1 MNDGDLY
8 SLGMELF
15 MADEQ
20 ERTRLT
26 DILHNGVLQ
35 AFGAAMLK
43 AELARKLMAVGRY
56 AEVEKELD
64 WLRASL
70 SGTVDNLRDILFV
83 LRPPQLRDRT
93 LLSLLEELFERAK
106 MRAYGFEA
114 LSVED
119 VEALPDSAVSLAYRI
134 AAHMVALCQWVYPE
148 AQIKALTV
156 HLVQDGSVL
165 AVDFLL
171 AQRET
176 ADTLYGPMYLYWGP
190 RLAMLGGGLSRQADG
205 TSLSFSFRIP
215 EPAPRE
221 SS

>member
-8 SLGMELF
+8 RLGMELF
-15 MADEQ
+15 MADER

-26 DILHNGVLQ
+26 DILHNGILQ
-35 AFGAAMLK
+35 AFGATMLK
-43 AELARKLMAVGRY
+43 AELARKLMALGRY
-56 AEVEKELD
+56 AEVERELD
-64 WLRASL
+64 QLRASL
-70 SGTVDNLRDILFV
+70 SGTVDNLRDVLFV

-106 MRAYGFEA
+106 MRTYGFEA

-119 VEALPDSAVSLAYRI
+119 AEDLPESAIWLAYRI
-134 AAHMVALCQWVYPE
+134 AAHMVALCQWVHPE

-156 HLVQDGSVL
+156 HPVQNGSML

-171 AQRET
+171 AHRET

-190 RLAMLGGGLSRQADG
+190 RLAMLGGGLNRQADG
-205 TSLSFSFRIP
+205 SSLSFSFRVP
-215 EPAPRE
+215 EPPSRE
-221 SS
+221 GN